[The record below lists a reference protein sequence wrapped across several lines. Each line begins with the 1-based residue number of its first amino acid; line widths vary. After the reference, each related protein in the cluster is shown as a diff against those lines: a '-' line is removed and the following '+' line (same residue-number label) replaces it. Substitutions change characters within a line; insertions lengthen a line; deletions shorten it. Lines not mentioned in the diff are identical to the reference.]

1 MHLMSRLATRFDAVS
16 KPAGGYWIFLPRG
29 AGESVSGAPLQHYT
43 LTRRDNSSWGYSR
56 NGQSGD
62 SGSGGENPEPTYL
75 IKYHDTATGQIK
87 ELRTGSGGDPV
98 IEWPA
103 VEPSLDAAKEAAP
116 GSRAVQLKRV
126 LYDVH
131 DASDARFSVA
141 DSRMQSH
148 NSRIR
153 DRGGPGLDYQHTESD
168 AR

>member
-16 KPAGGYWIFLPRG
+16 KPAGGYWIFPPRG

-103 VEPSLDAAKEAAP
+103 VEPSLDAER
-116 GSRAVQLKRV
+116 SCTRAQGRC
-126 LYDVH
+126 
-131 DASDARFSVA
+131 S
-141 DSRMQSH
+141 
-148 NSRIR
+148 
-153 DRGGPGLDYQHTESD
+153 
-168 AR
+168 

>member
-16 KPAGGYWIFLPRG
+16 KPAGGYWIFLPSG

-87 ELRTGSGGDPV
+87 ELRT
-98 IEWPA
+98 
-103 VEPSLDAAKEAAP
+103 
-116 GSRAVQLKRV
+116 R
-126 LYDVH
+126 
-131 DASDARFSVA
+131 
-141 DSRMQSH
+141 
-148 NSRIR
+148 
-153 DRGGPGLDYQHTESD
+153 
-168 AR
+168 